1 MISTIDCDYCGADC
15 GDKAI
20 EIDGCAACSIECA
33 HGLIDE
39 MTDDDNDEGDEGDA
53 R

>member
-1 MISTIDCDYCGADC
+1 MADTIDCDYCGADC

-20 EIDGCAACSIECA
+20 EIGGSPACSIDCA

-39 MTDDDNDEGDEGDA
+39 MTDDDNDEGEEGDD